1 MKVINIGKH
10 FISNSNIYSYKLH
23 RSSSKFRTHSFE
35 INSLWMKHY
44 HGERLALAASR
55 RRSSVLQCPNQ
66 YGVVLCCP
74 GSLLCTNCT
83 DFSLNSQT
91 VLWTDFALQV
101 RVFICSTDSDAIH
114 KYSKQPFNCHV
125 KGHLEVICALSC
137 IRWPQKTCQIS
148 SGYDRT
154 SKQICP
160 RKTSYEILS
169 RFRNTQICY
178 LQIDKLIYPN
188 IVFYKY

>member
-23 RSSSKFRTHSFE
+23 ISSSKFRTQSFA

-44 HGERLALAASR
+44 HGERLAQALVASR

-74 GSLLCTNCT
+74 GSLLCTDCT
-83 DFSLNSQT
+83 DFSLISR
-91 VLWTDFALQV
+91 LSDFALQV

-114 KYSKQPFNCHV
+114 KYSKQVFICHV
-125 KGHLEVICALSC
+125 TDRLV
-137 IRWPQKTCQIS
+137 
-148 SGYDRT
+148 GYLRIFLHKVTAKD
-154 SKQICP
+154 
-160 RKTSYEILS
+160 L
-169 RFRNTQICY
+169 
-178 LQIDKLIYPN
+178 PN
-188 IVFYKY
+188 IFRPWLDTKTTIS